1 MNTRQVVEKHVLN
14 KCMHCAW
21 ARLIIHIYIPTYIR
35 LFKAF
40 KSKDKYV
47 QKMPRKGSLRD
58 WPYVKNSLK
67 KNLKNIV

>member
-1 MNTRQVVEKHVLN
+1 MNTSSVVEKHVLN

-35 LFKAF
+35 LFNAF

-47 QKMPRKGSLRD
+47 QKLRD

-67 KNLKNIV
+67 NNLKNIV